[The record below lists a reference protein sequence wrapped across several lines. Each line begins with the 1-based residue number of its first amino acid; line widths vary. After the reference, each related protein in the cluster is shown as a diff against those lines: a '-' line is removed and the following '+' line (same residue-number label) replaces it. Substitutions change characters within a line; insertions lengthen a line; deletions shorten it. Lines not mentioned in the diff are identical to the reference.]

1 MLRRGNASEGPVYFK
16 DIFIEYAVPTEEG
29 DTPVYTSAI
38 FTYKNNDLETFSIP
52 KGVLI
57 LAEYNSD
64 GTFNRAITKKFSKN
78 EITEVL
84 KKKNTADSETYEAQL
99 GGILPDM
106 TGAVRIDIPGYDAT
120 KTYQLMVWDSLSDM
134 NSLFG
139 VTASK

>member
-1 MLRRGNASEGPVYFK
+1 M
-16 DIFIEYAVPTEEG
+16 
-29 DTPVYTSAI
+29 
-38 FTYKNNDLETFSIP
+38 
-52 KGVLI
+52 I

-64 GTFNRAITKKFSKN
+64 GTFNRAITKKFVKN
-78 EITEVL
+78 EETVVL